1 MCMALGTMFSF
12 AKART
17 LPPATYVTV
26 MPRVARMSASAPQPS
41 KGGSATID
49 RATVKINMSY
59 ESFYR
64 VILHFTN
71 WPADTE
77 VARSVCAA
85 VPIVNM
91 NSSKRI
97 VQNARAYGRSIIV
110 TVTQADA
117 ELFKT
122 RLKQR
127 NLMASLEEA

>member
-1 MCMALGTMFSF
+1 MLSF
-12 AKART
+12 NKIRT

-26 MPRVARMSASAPQPS
+26 MPRVARVMGSAPHPS
-41 KGGSATID
+41 KERGGSATID
-49 RATVKINMSY
+49 RAPVNINMSFD
-59 ESFYR
+59 SFYR

-77 VARSVCAA
+77 VARSLCAA
-85 VPIVNM
+85 VPLVNM
-91 NSSKRI
+91 NASKRI
-97 VQNARAYGRSIIV
+97 VQNARAYGRAIVV

-117 ELFKT
+117 ELFKA